1 MTSQV
6 CDFCDMVRW
15 IKKNHKSDK
24 QFREKL
30 NVRLV
35 QRTYDK
41 ELKQYC
47 GTIQHKL
54 VELHYCPLCGTK
66 IK

>member
-1 MTSQV
+1 MTNQV
-6 CDFCDMVRW
+6 CDFCYTVRL
-15 IKKNHKSDK
+15 IRENHEADK
-24 QFREKL
+24 RFREKL

-35 QRTYDK
+35 KRTYDK
-41 ELKQYC
+41 ELKQYR
-47 GTIQHKL
+47 GTMQYEL